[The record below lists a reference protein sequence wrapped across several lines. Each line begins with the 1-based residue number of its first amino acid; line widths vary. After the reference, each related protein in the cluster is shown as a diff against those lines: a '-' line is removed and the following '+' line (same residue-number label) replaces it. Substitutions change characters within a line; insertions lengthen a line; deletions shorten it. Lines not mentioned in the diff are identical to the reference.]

1 MIKGKKIVVL
11 ALCILLLTALWSCQ
25 TPAGRTAGEVIDDAS
40 ITTQVKTKLLN
51 DKILTGI
58 AISVSTFEGEV
69 TLIGAVKT
77 LEIKQHA
84 TSVAGSAVGVRSVK
98 NLLKIR

>member
-1 MIKGKKIVVL
+1 MIRGKKIVGL

-25 TPAGRTAGEVIDDAS
+25 TPAGRTAGMVIDDAS
-40 ITTQVKTKLLN
+40 ITTQVKAELLH
-51 DKILTGI
+51 DKILTGL

-69 TLIGAVKT
+69 TLIGAVET

-84 TSVAGSAVGVRSVK
+84 SRVAGSVAGVRGVK
-98 NLLKIR
+98 NFLKTK

>member
-1 MIKGKKIVVL
+1 MIRGKQFILL
-11 ALCILLLTALWSCQ
+11 ALSILILAVICSCQ
-25 TPAGRTAGEVIDDAS
+25 TPAGRTAGVVIDDAS
-40 ITTQVKTKLLN
+40 ITTQVKTKLFK
-51 DKILTGI
+51 DKILTGL

-84 TSVAGSAVGVRSVK
+84 TEVAGSVAGVREVK

>member
-1 MIKGKKIVVL
+1 MIRGEKIVVL
-11 ALCILLLTALWSCQ
+11 ALCILLFTALWSCQ
-25 TPAGRTAGEVIDDAS
+25 TPAGRTTGMVIDDAS
-40 ITTQVKTKLLN
+40 ITTQVKTKLLH
-51 DKILTGI
+51 DKILTGL

-77 LEIKQHA
+77 LEIKQYA
-84 TSVAGSAVGVRSVK
+84 TNVAGSVAGVRSVK

>member
-11 ALCILLLTALWSCQ
+11 ALYILLLTALLGCQ
-25 TPAGRTAGEVIDDAS
+25 TPAGRTTGVVIDDAS
-40 ITTQVKTKLLN
+40 ITTQVKAKLLH

-84 TSVAGSAVGVRSVK
+84 TSVAGSVAGVRSVK

>member
-1 MIKGKKIVVL
+1 MIRGEKIVVL
-11 ALCILLLTALWSCQ
+11 ALCILLFTALWGCQ
-25 TPAGRTAGEVIDDAS
+25 TPAGRTAGVVIDDAS
-40 ITTQVKTKLLN
+40 ITTQVKAKLLH
-51 DKILTGI
+51 DKILTGL

-77 LEIKQHA
+77 SGIKQHA
-84 TSVAGSAVGVRSVK
+84 TRVAGSVAGVRGVK